1 MKLVKLILSVVAV
14 TVLGAGLAYADG
26 GLMGRIWGSEDKP
39 EAVQH
44 EQGDHVRPAAEHS
57 ESDAVKG
64 QKTEEEMSRK
74 SAHEKEV
81 KQVKEM
87 KETKTVK
94 EECPSEAKEKKEC
107 DEQKK
112 ESNGEK
118 KECDEEST
126 KKESESKK

>member
-1 MKLVKLILSVVAV
+1 MKLVKLILSVAAV

-26 GLMGRIWGSEDKP
+26 GLMGRIWGSEDKQ

-44 EQGDHVRPAAEHS
+44 EQGDHVCPAAEHS

-64 QKTEEEMSRK
+64 QKTEEEMSK
-74 SAHEKEV
+74 ESEKEPEA
-81 KQVKEM
+81 KQSKEM
-87 KETKTVK
+87 KESQTVK
-94 EECPSEAKEKKEC
+94 EERPSEAKEKKEC

-126 KKESESKK
+126 KSESKK

>member
-1 MKLVKLILSVVAV
+1 MKLVKLILSVAAV

-26 GLMGRIWGSEDKP
+26 GLMGRIWGSEDKQ
-39 EAVQH
+39 EAVQEH

-64 QKTEEEMSRK
+64 QKTEEEMSK
-74 SAHEKEV
+74 ESEKEMGA
-81 KQVKEM
+81 KEKPEM
-87 KETKTVK
+87 KEPQTVK
-94 EECPSEAKEKKEC
+94 EERPSETKEKKEC

-126 KKESESKK
+126 KSESKK

>member
-1 MKLVKLILSVVAV
+1 MKLVKLILSVAAV

-39 EAVQH
+39 DAVQEK
-44 EQGDHVRPAAEHS
+44 EQGDRVHSAAEHS
-57 ESDAVKG
+57 ESVAVKG
-64 QKTEEEMSRK
+64 QKTEEEMSK
-74 SAHEKEV
+74 DSAKETEV
-81 KQVKEM
+81 KQCKEM

-94 EECPSEAKEKKEC
+94 EECPSETKKEC
-107 DEQKK
+107 DEKKK
-112 ESNGEK
+112 ETNGEK

>member
-1 MKLVKLILSVVAV
+1 MKLVKLILSVAAV

-26 GLMGRIWGSEDKP
+26 GLMGRIWGSEDKQ

-64 QKTEEEMSRK
+64 QKTEEEMSRE
-74 SAHEKEV
+74 SVKEPDA
-81 KQVKEM
+81 KQSKEM
-87 KETKTVK
+87 KESKTIK
-94 EECPSEAKEKKEC
+94 EERSSEAKEKKEC

>member
-1 MKLVKLILSVVAV
+1 MKLVKLILSVAAV

-39 EAVQH
+39 DAVQEK
-44 EQGDHVRPAAEHS
+44 EQGEHVHSAAEYS
-57 ESDAVKG
+57 GSDAVKG
-64 QKTEEEMSRK
+64 QKTEEEMSK
-74 SAHEKEV
+74 DSAKETEV
-81 KQVKEM
+81 KQCKEM

-94 EECPSEAKEKKEC
+94 EECPSETKKEC
-107 DEQKK
+107 DEKKK
-112 ESNGEK
+112 ETNGEK